1 MKSKLLY
8 EQIADALKEKICNGE
23 YVKDERLPTES
34 DLADQFN
41 VSRITS
47 KRALEELK
55 KEGLIYRVR
64 GSGSFVS
71 EIADYKKRNKEAIV
85 NNGAKA
91 TAIIMPHHV
100 TESSFAKS
108 ITGAVRAFEKA
119 GFYSVVHSGVKSS
132 EDERRIIS
140 KMYDDGIKGIIYYPV
155 SDRENYSLL
164 NSLYLEN
171 YPIVTIDKYFES
183 LPISNV
189 VADNYNGGYI
199 AAKYLSKLGH
209 SRIGFVSD
217 LSIESTTSIRNR
229 YFGYAKALR
238 DEGLMEEEEFLTM
251 GFTDEYHRKYND
263 KVYKDIAHK
272 MVRAK
277 ITGVVAVNDLVGAY
291 LLKAA
296 IDCGISVPDELS
308 IIGFDDLEM
317 SKHLQVPLTTIK
329 QDFSEIGRK
338 AAELVIKKM
347 GASEYDYEQIKLPV
361 TIIERDSC
369 AKR

>member
-8 EQIADALKEKICNGE
+8 EQIAETLKEKILNGD

-71 EIADYKKRNKEAIV
+71 EIADYKRRNKEEIV
-85 NNGAKA
+85 RNGAKA

-119 GFYSVVHSGVKSS
+119 GFYSVVHSGVKNS
-132 EDERRIIS
+132 EDERRIIN
-140 KMYDDGIKGIIYYPV
+140 KMYEDGIQGIIYYPV

-199 AAKYLSKLGH
+199 ATKHLTKLGH
-209 SRIGFVSD
+209 RRIGFVSD

-238 DEGLMEEEEFLTM
+238 DENLVEEKAFLMM

-263 KVYKDIAHK
+263 KLYKDVIRH
-272 MVRAK
+272 MQQSD
-277 ITGVVAVNDLVGAY
+277 ITGIVAVNDLVGAY

-296 IDCGISVPDELS
+296 ISMEVSVPDELS

-329 QDFSEIGRK
+329 QDFSEIGRR
-338 AAELVIKKM
+338 AAELVIKKI
-347 GASEYDYEQIKLPV
+347 GEAEQTYEQIKLPV
-361 TIIERDSC
+361 SIVERESC
-369 AKR
+369 TKL